1 MSKILVDQI
10 RSNSASSDAITLDGS
25 GNVTVP
31 GNITLNGTATG
42 FPKGKAHNLVIN
54 GAMQVA
60 QRGTSSTTNGY
71 GSVDRFEITFTGTDE
86 NPTQSQV
93 DVASGT
99 TPYTLGFRK
108 ALKITNGNQTSGF
121 GAGDHIRVDTK
132 VEAQDLT
139 TSGWNFKSS
148 SSYITLSYWV
158 KSSVAQEFFGYLY
171 IDDTP
176 YKYGWSLGSLS
187 ADTWTKITVTIPG
200 NSNLGVNNDNGAGC
214 WINLLGIWGTDKTA
228 SDAAPN
234 TFMIYG
240 LGQLSSPDKAIDAAL
255 IARENGA
262 DAVYCG
268 NSPKYIE
275 ALRNEGL
282 PAVSH
287 IGLIPYKSTWTGGF
301 KAVGKDAISA
311 YKVYQD
317 ALAYDQAGAIGLEV
331 ECVPDRVAEIITKK
345 VNLLTLSMGS
355 GPKCDVEFLF
365 IQDVIG
371 TNTDRVPRHAK
382 VFKDTNKSYEKLLD
396 DTIEG
401 LKSFIKDVNNEEFP
415 TLSNIVEIKD
425 EEFEKF
431 LNKIG

>member
-1 MSKILVDQI
+1 MVRVAKVFVRTLPSV
-10 RSNSASSDAITLDGS
+10 SDLA
-25 GNVTVP
+25 
-31 GNITLNGTATG
+31 
-42 FPKGKAHNLVIN
+42 KGKVKVTELYVTNALEAYAAEQAGIDMQIVSFKKDTLRTGIPTNKWFRDAHIK
-54 GAMQVA
+54 
-60 QRGTSSTTNGY
+60 
-71 GSVDRFEITFTGTDE
+71 D
-86 NPTQSQV
+86 
-93 DVASGT
+93 
-99 TPYTLGFRK
+99 
-108 ALKITNGNQTSGF
+108 
-121 GAGDHIRVDTK
+121 IR
-132 VEAQDLT
+132 E
-139 TSGWNFKSS
+139 
-148 SSYITLSYWV
+148 
-158 KSSVAQEFFGYLY
+158 
-171 IDDTP
+171 
-176 YKYGWSLGSLS
+176 
-187 ADTWTKITVTIPG
+187 
-200 NSNLGVNNDNGAGC
+200 
-214 WINLLGIWGTDKTA
+214 
-228 SDAAPN
+228 AAPN

-240 LGQLSSPDKAIDAAL
+240 LGQMSSPEKVIDAAL
-255 IARENGA
+255 IARDNGA

-401 LKSFIKDVNNEEFP
+401 LKNFIKDVNTKKFP
-415 TLSNIVEIKD
+415 TPSNIVEIKD
-425 EEFEKF
+425 DDGPIELDFDDEQSFEAAAEKVARREHAPVRGGRRRRYARKYLYLGSCTVRGYGSHMYGMPAAETYRVPVPRTRNEPKSATVARARVPPYF
-431 LNKIG
+431 RRRYGGRRVPPRQGARHGGRLRAGGRAHVVH